1 MSYIEEDQ
9 VLEGASS
16 AYLSWAL
23 DRLDQTSLPLDQHY
37 QPTGTG
43 DGVDVYVM
51 DSGIKYDHDEFEGRA
66 FFGGFDMV
74 PFEAKPGNGSDCHG
88 HGTHVA
94 SLVGGVKYGVA
105 KRVTLYSIRVLNC
118 DNQGFTSH
126 LLSALDFVA
135 RRISQ
140 TRRPSVINLSL
151 ASIQFDAID
160 IMMETL
166 YNKGIPVVV
175 AAGNGLVNACTY
187 SPASSRHVL
196 TVAGTT
202 IDDTPWLRKPATNLG
217 KCVNIF
223 APADYVLGASHQCVN
238 CCKTRSGTSMASGLV
253 TGVLALYLEREP
265 LLTAQQLY
273 KRVLDDS
280 IDGAV
285 NLAVDGVSQNFV
297 NEPTK
302 LITVEGELFCLFCL
316 AEMKQNCSY
325 SIVTQRC
332 TK

>member
-1 MSYIEEDQ
+1 VEEDQ
-9 VLEGASS
+9 VIEGASS

-23 DRLDQTSLPLDQHY
+23 DRLDQTSLPLDRHY

-66 FFGGFDMV
+66 FFGGFDVV
-74 PFEAKPGNGSDCHG
+74 PFETKPGNGTDCHG

-94 SLVGGVKYGVA
+94 SLIGGVTYGVA
-105 KRVTLYSIRVLNC
+105 KRVTLYGIRVLNC
-118 DNQGFTSH
+118 DNQGLTSH

-135 RRISQ
+135 KRISQ
-140 TRRPSVINLSL
+140 IRRPSVINLSL
-151 ASIQFDAID
+151 ASVQYDAID
-160 IMMETL
+160 DMMEVL
-166 YNKGIPVVV
+166 YNKDIPVVV
-175 AAGNGLVNACTY
+175 AAGNGHVNACTY
-187 SPASSRHVL
+187 SPASSHHVL

-223 APADYVLGASHQCVN
+223 APADFVLGASHQCTN

-285 NLAVDGVSQNFV
+285 SLAVDGVSQDFM
-297 NEPTK
+297 NESTK
-302 LITVEGELFCLFCL
+302 LVTVEGEVFCVLTL
-316 AEMKQNCSY
+316 NKSVVIA
-325 SIVTQRC
+325 
-332 TK
+332 